1 MAETGIR
8 TGRVSVINYATGMV
22 QVVYVDKGKS
32 VTAEIPCLN
41 FNDEYKM
48 PAVGSLVAV
57 AHLENGSSR
66 GIVLGNVWNRKSVP
80 PEQGKTLYRKDLSR
94 TAGAAYVRYSDDSG
108 EYMVH
113 APAVILNGITKAH
126 ITGAVVEIEAN
137 SSAAIVTPVFS
148 LEAPEIAISGGEG
161 GAVEIKNEAD
171 LTFSSAEKKVEAE
184 IKEVLIKALESYSL
198 EAAEEI
204 SLKTESN
211 IELEDAT
218 YKTTLSSI
226 LSRLEALDGNS
237 SARK

>member
-1 MAETGIR
+1 M
-8 TGRVSVINYATGMV
+8 
-22 QVVYVDKGKS
+22 
-32 VTAEIPCLN
+32 
-41 FNDEYKM
+41 
-48 PAVGSLVAV
+48 
-57 AHLENGSSR
+57 
-66 GIVLGNVWNRKSVP
+66 
-80 PEQGKTLYRKDLSR
+80 
-94 TAGAAYVRYSDDSG
+94 
-108 EYMVH
+108 
-113 APAVILNGITKAH
+113 
-126 ITGAVVEIEAN
+126 
-137 SSAAIVTPVFS
+137 
-148 LEAPEIAISGGEG
+148 EAPEIEISGGES

-218 YKTTLSSI
+218 YRTTLSSI